1 MSVSDDGNLL
11 AYTTDTTGFREYK
24 LYVRD
29 LRTGELLE
37 QPAEKVTSVDWAAD
51 NKTLFYTTTD
61 AAKRPYRLYR
71 HALGADG
78 GGTMLYEEKDERFSV
93 GVGRS
98 RSKAFLF
105 LEIGS
110 LTTSEVHYLAADQPA
125 GTWKI
130 VAPRKDDHEY
140 DVDHRGDQFFV
151 RTNQGGRNFALA
163 TAPVSDPSPA
173 QWKTI
178 VPHRADVMLQATLV
192 FEGQTVLFERANGLP
207 RFRVAK
213 AGAEA
218 SDAWTAL
225 PFPEPAYTVVA
236 GRQPRVQDADVPLRV
251 PVVHDAAVGVRLRL
265 RLRPSRRC

>member
-1 MSVSDDGNLL
+1 
-11 AYTTDTTGFREYK
+11 
-24 LYVRD
+24 
-29 LRTGELLE
+29 
-37 QPAEKVTSVDWAAD
+37 
-51 NKTLFYTTTD
+51 
-61 AAKRPYRLYR
+61 
-71 HALGADG
+71 
-78 GGTMLYEEKDERFSV
+78 MLYEEKDERFSV

-130 VAPRKDDHEY
+130 VAPRKDNHEY

-163 TAPVSDPSPA
+163 VAPVSDPSPA

-178 VPHRADVMLQATLV
+178 VPHRADVMLQSALV

-225 PFPEPAYTVVA
+225 PFSEPAYTVSPASNPEFKTPTFRYAYQSFTTPQSVFDYDFATGQVDAAEGNGSARRLRPHEVHDRARDGDGA
-236 GRQPRVQDADVPLRV
+236 GRHEGAGLAGLPEDAGQERQQPDLPD
-251 PVVHDAAVGVRLRL
+251 RLRL
-265 RLRPSRRC
+265 LRHLRATSRSRRTASA